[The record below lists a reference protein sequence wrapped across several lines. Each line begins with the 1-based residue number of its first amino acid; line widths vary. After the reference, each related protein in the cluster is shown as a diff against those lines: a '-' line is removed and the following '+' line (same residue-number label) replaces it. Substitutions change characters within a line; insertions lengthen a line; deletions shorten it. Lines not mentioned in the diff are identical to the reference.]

1 MPPLQP
7 LILRRDQ
14 TVGAHG
20 LIGPYVWSYA
30 PILRPRR
37 SPTAAFVVKWVWMNG
52 ILRFDRTPV
61 ARLVSCA
68 ATFGSAA
75 LVFDYLSKAS
85 KEFEVLPF
93 SALVLLFLGTLVA
106 AIVQY
111 GDHIFLSEVGV
122 MYENRVLS
130 WFGKHGRWMRWEDIV
145 EVREIRRK
153 VLILLSRDGRRML
166 VDAILGYA
174 IARNEILKRAPHA
187 VVSGTLAQD
196 QID

>member
-111 GDHIFLSEVGV
+111 GDHIFLSE
-122 MYENRVLS
+122 
-130 WFGKHGRWMRWEDIV
+130 
-145 EVREIRRK
+145 
-153 VLILLSRDGRRML
+153 
-166 VDAILGYA
+166 
-174 IARNEILKRAPHA
+174 
-187 VVSGTLAQD
+187 
-196 QID
+196 